1 MIVKWRDMKRLFTL
15 PLCGILFCFTF
26 SSCDAP
32 MGSIANPNT
41 LDDLNRK
48 SFEVTSYEMYNHD
61 TQISF
66 DLASTNDHVYLTFKD
81 NELFIT
87 KENIEDGTVHF
98 RFQEF
103 TTDFQGGALQGIY
116 LDEYNFM
123 KTIHFSKTAKQVVL
137 ELEGVASDNDHF
149 MSLFIVMDELE
160 SHPEGALQISGLPE

>member
-1 MIVKWRDMKRLFTL
+1 MKKLFTL
-15 PLCGILFCFTF
+15 PLCGILLCFTF

-32 MGSIANPNT
+32 MGSIADPHT

-48 SFEVTSYEMYNHD
+48 SFEVTTYEMYNHD

-66 DLASTNDHVYLTFKD
+66 DLVSSNDHVYLTFKD
-81 NELFIT
+81 NDLYLT
-87 KENIEDGTVHF
+87 KENTEGGTVQF

-103 TTDFQGGALQGIY
+103 TTNFQGGALQGIY

-123 KTIHFSKTAKQVVL
+123 KAIHVSKNANQVVL
-137 ELEGVASDNDHF
+137 ELEGIASDDDHF
-149 MSLFIVMDELE
+149 RTLFIVMDELA

>member
-1 MIVKWRDMKRLFTL
+1 MKRLFTL
-15 PLCGILFCFTF
+15 PICGILLCFSF

-32 MGSIANPNT
+32 IGSIANSNT

-48 SFEVTSYEMYNHD
+48 SFEVTSYEMYDHE
-61 TQISF
+61 TQVSF

-81 NELFIT
+81 NELFLT

-98 RFQEF
+98 TFQEF
-103 TTDFQGGALQGIY
+103 TTDYKGGALHGIY

-123 KTIHFSKTAKQVVL
+123 KTIHFCKTTEQVVL

-149 MSLFIVMDELE
+149 ISLFIVMDELE
-160 SHPEGALQISGLPE
+160 SHPEGAVQISGLPE

>member
-1 MIVKWRDMKRLFTL
+1 MNVTWRDMKRLFTL

-48 SFEVTSYEMYNHD
+48 SFEVASYEMYNHD

-81 NELFIT
+81 NELFLT

-123 KTIHFSKTAKQVVL
+123 KTIHFNKTAKQVVL